1 MARQLRLQVP
11 GAIYLVSNK
20 TETRNGLF
28 RDDVERQIFL
38 DCLTD
43 SCEKTGWLIHS
54 WALVKDGFFLLVECP
69 EPNLVDG
76 MKWFQGAF
84 TAKVNKLRAKRESL
98 FARRYRSIILDPKD
112 QKILKSSVEYVHASP
127 LFTRSHK
134 GSLSSYNWTSLPLIT
149 GSKNKRPGWL
159 STDLVLSSFGVKDDP
174 IGRKNFLSHLD
185 AMAVKFGSNTVPE
198 PWATDWKSFKRGWF
212 VGSEKFEKEL
222 LSQLAKLKEG
232 KTPAKSSSK
241 NCHGEPM
248 ARAIVK
254 AGLKALNLKES
265 DLAKMPLGCDEKIVI
280 ASVLRQKTTISQD
293 WISQKLKMGHRT
305 NVSNGITRVKTDAD
319 GSLTRMVKTV
329 EKSIS

>member
-43 SCEKTGWLIHS
+43 SCVKTGWLIHS

-84 TAKVNKLRAKRESL
+84 TAKVNKLREKRESL
-98 FARRYRSIILDPKD
+98 FARRYRSLILDPND
-112 QKILKSSVEYVHASP
+112 QNILKSASEYVHASP

-134 GSLSSYNWTSLPLIT
+134 GSLSSYAWTSLPQIT
-149 GSKNKRPGWL
+149 SAKNKRPTWL
-159 STDLVLSSFGVKDDP
+159 ATDSILSCFGLKDDP
-174 IGRKNFLSHLD
+174 NGRKNLLSHLD
-185 AMAVKFGSNTVPE
+185 AMAAKFGGSTIPE
-198 PWATDWKSFKRGWF
+198 PWATDWKPLKRGWF
-212 VGSEKFEKEL
+212 VGSEKFHKDL
-222 LSQLAKLKEG
+222 LAQLAKLKEG
-232 KTPAKSSSK
+232 KAPAKASTK
-241 NCHGEPM
+241 NNHGELM

-265 DLAKMPLGCDEKIVI
+265 ELAKMPLGCDEKIVI
-280 ASVLRQKTTISQD
+280 ASILRQKTTISQD

-305 NVSNGITRVKTDAD
+305 NVSNGITRVKTDPD
-319 GSLTRMVKTV
+319 GSLTRMVRTV